1 MKRLSKAFNV
11 ITDIIFFLVMGLL
24 IVYLVMSF
32 SAKFSNGVPSYFGY
46 SYVRVMSRSMEAS
59 GIKKGD
65 IVVLKRVNISEIK
78 KGDVIAYYLYD
89 GASPNFTGTPS
100 ENPLDYPTNQQAHK
114 TTIIFHQVEYIKVDK
129 DGQTWF
135 KTYGTSNV
143 NSETGEPIY
152 DPWVRADYVI
162 GVYNQTWIASVIKFV
177 SSTAG
182 IITIVVVPSAVVC
195 LMLLFSMIDT
205 IDKMMKMKKL
215 AAALPTTSG
224 LIEGEGNPDDATK
237 PPEDENK
244 EE

>member
-11 ITDIIFFLVMGLL
+11 VTDVIFFLVMGLL
-24 IVYLVMSF
+24 IVYLIMSF

-59 GIKKGD
+59 EIKKGD
-65 IVVLKRVNISEIK
+65 IVVLKRVNVSEIK

-100 ENPLDYPTNQQAHK
+100 ENPLDYATNQQSHN
-114 TTIIFHQVEYIKVDK
+114 TTIIFHQVENIKVDK

-135 KTYGTSNV
+135 QTYGTSNI
-143 NSETGEPIY
+143 NSETGNPIL
-152 DPWVRADYVI
+152 DPWVRGDYVI

-224 LIEGEGNPDDATK
+224 LIEGEEGAEAEA
-237 PPEDENK
+237 PPQEEEDKDE
-244 EE
+244 